1 MSLKKSTVTPMGLS
15 LLCGVNRIT
24 EAVFLFYCKQQ
35 QKEIGEKRT
44 PVVPD
49 HTYNGG
55 WDVLCSG

>member
-1 MSLKKSTVTPMGLS
+1 MGLS